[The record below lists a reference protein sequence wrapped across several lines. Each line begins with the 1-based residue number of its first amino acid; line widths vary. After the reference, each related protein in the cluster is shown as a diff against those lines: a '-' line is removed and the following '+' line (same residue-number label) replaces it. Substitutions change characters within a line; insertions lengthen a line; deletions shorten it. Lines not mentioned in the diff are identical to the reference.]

1 MCLHADKVIAHA
13 ETYMGLVECGV
24 GVIPG
29 GGGTK
34 EFALRASD
42 EYGDG
47 MRLNV
52 LRNRF
57 LTVGQAQV
65 ATSGKE
71 AFELGY
77 LREGI
82 DEVIVSRVHQLG
94 YAKQAALNI
103 ANKGYT
109 MPVQRKDI
117 KVLGKEGLGIVYV
130 GANSMK
136 SGNFISEHDQ
146 KISEKLG
153 YVLCGGDLSA
163 PTEVTEQYL
172 LDMERKAFL
181 ELCTERLTLE
191 RLQSIITT
199 GKVLR
204 N

>member
-1 MCLHADKVIAHA
+1 
-13 ETYMGLVECGV
+13 
-24 GVIPG
+24 
-29 GGGTK
+29 
-34 EFALRASD
+34 
-42 EYGDG
+42 

-65 ATSGKE
+65 STSAKE

-82 DEVIVSRVHQLG
+82 DEIVVSRAHQLS
-94 YAKQAALNI
+94 YAKAAALNL

-109 MPVQRKDI
+109 KPIQRKDI

-130 GANSMK
+130 GANAMK
-136 SGNFISEHDQ
+136 SGNYISEHDQ
-146 KISEKLG
+146 LISEKLG
-153 YVLCGGDLSA
+153 FVLCGGDFSE

-181 ELCTERLTLE
+181 ELCSERKTLE
-191 RLQSIITT
+191 RLQSIIQS